1 VTAVSA
7 ARVLI
12 TGASRGLGHALA
24 AELHGRGYDVV
35 ATARNLSDLADL
47 GATNKVPLDVTDPK
61 SVEAAVAAAAELDVL
76 VNNAGLTVQAPV
88 EAVPIDVFRS
98 VIETNL
104 FGPLRLIQAFLP
116 GMRKRGRGT
125 IVNVSSGGVRSAP
138 PLQGAYSASKAALEL
153 LSETLRKE
161 LEPFGVRVLVI
172 SAGGI
177 RTEMRARQQR
187 YGSEPYA
194 VLIGQFETRM
204 EEYEKQGGGAP
215 PEEMASAIADL
226 IEQPDAPPLATL
238 G

>member
-1 VTAVSA
+1 MTTVNA

-47 GATNKVPLDVTDPK
+47 DASDKVPLDVTDPK

-104 FGPLRLIQAFLP
+104 FGPLRLMQAFLP

-177 RTEMRARQQR
+177 RTRCF
-187 YGSEPYA
+187 GPSWLLFEPS
-194 VLIGQFETRM
+194 
-204 EEYEKQGGGAP
+204 GA
-215 PEEMASAIADL
+215 
-226 IEQPDAPPLATL
+226 
-238 G
+238 

>member
-1 VTAVSA
+1 MTAVNA

-47 GATNKVPLDVTDPK
+47 DASDKVPLDVTDPK

-88 EAVPIDVFRS
+88 EAIPIDVFRS

-104 FGPLRLIQAFLP
+104 FGPLRLMQAFLP

-194 VLIGQFETRM
+194 ALIEQFETRM
-204 EEYEKQGGGAP
+204 EEYEEQGGGSP
-215 PEEMASAIADL
+215 PEEIASAIADL
-226 IEQPDAPPLATL
+226 IEQPDPPPLATL

>member
-1 VTAVSA
+1 VTTVNA

-47 GATNKVPLDVTDPK
+47 DASDKVPLDVTDPK
-61 SVEAAVAAAAELDVL
+61 SVEAAVAAAGELDVL

-104 FGPLRLIQAFLP
+104 FGPLRLMQAFLP

-125 IVNVSSGGVRSAP
+125 IVNVSSGAVHSAP

-194 VLIGQFETRM
+194 ALIEQFETRM
-204 EEYEKQGGGAP
+204 ERYEEQGGGSP
-215 PEEMASAIADL
+215 PEEIASAIADL
-226 IEQPDAPPLATL
+226 IEQPDPPPLATL

>member
-1 VTAVSA
+1 VTTVTG

-24 AELHGRGYDVV
+24 AELHARRYDVV

-47 GATNKVPLDVTDPK
+47 DASDKVPLDVTDPK
-61 SVEAAVAAAAELDVL
+61 SVEAAVAAAGELDVL

-104 FGPLRLIQAFLP
+104 FGPLRLMQAFLP
-116 GMRKRGRGT
+116 GMRQRGRGT

-138 PLQGAYSASKAALEL
+138 PLQGPYSASKAALEL

-194 VLIGQFETRM
+194 ALIDKFETRM
-204 EEYEKQGGGAP
+204 EEYEKQGGGSS
-215 PEEMASAIADL
+215 PEEIASAIADL
-226 IEQPDAPPLATL
+226 IEQHDPPPLATL

>member
-1 VTAVSA
+1 VTAVNA

-47 GATNKVPLDVTDPK
+47 DASDKVPLDVTDPK
-61 SVEAAVAAAAELDVL
+61 SVEAAVAAAGELDVL

-104 FGPLRLIQAFLP
+104 FGPLRLMQAFLP

-177 RTEMRARQQR
+177 RTEMRTRQQR
-187 YGSEPYA
+187 YGREAYA
-194 VLIGQFETRM
+194 ALIEQSETRM
-204 EEYEKQGGGAP
+204 EEYEKQGDGSP
-215 PEEMASAIADL
+215 PEEIASAIADL
-226 IEQPDAPPLATL
+226 IEQPDPAPLATL

>member
-1 VTAVSA
+1 MTTVNA

-24 AELHGRGYDVV
+24 AELHGRGYEVV

-47 GATNKVPLDVTDPK
+47 DASDKVPLDVTDPK

-104 FGPLRLIQAFLP
+104 FGPLRLMQAFLP

-194 VLIGQFETRM
+194 ALIEQFETRM

-215 PEEMASAIADL
+215 PDEIASAIADL
-226 IEQPDAPPLATL
+226 IEQPDPPPLATL

>member
-1 VTAVSA
+1 VTTVNA

-24 AELHGRGYDVV
+24 AELHARGYEVI
-35 ATARNLSDLADL
+35 ATARNLSDLGDL
-47 GATNKVPLDVTDPK
+47 DASDKVPLDVTDPK
-61 SVEAAVAAAAELDVL
+61 SVEAALAAAGELDVL

-104 FGPLRLIQAFLP
+104 IGPLRLMQAFLP

-194 VLIGQFETRM
+194 ALIEQFETRM
-204 EEYEKQGGGAP
+204 EEYEKHGGGSP
-215 PEEMASAIADL
+215 PEEIASAIADL
-226 IEQPDAPPLATL
+226 IEQPDPPPLATL